1 MKNLFLD
8 QFSCNLMTW
17 EENPAKRN
25 TNNAITFYVDAE
37 QKVGVEDVI
46 IGSYNPEIISVYEIL
61 EITERRAGAIP
72 AKDYVTAKTA
82 HSFKKPVFS
91 EFNLLVSP
99 RFLKLYN
106 LF

>member
-25 TNNAITFYVDAE
+25 TNNVITFYVDTE
-37 QKVGVEDVI
+37 QNVGVEDVI
-46 IGSYNPEIISVYEIL
+46 VGSYNPEMISVYEIL
-61 EITERRAGAIP
+61 EITERRKGAMP
-72 AKDYVTAKTA
+72 KKDYVTAKTK

-91 EFNLLVSP
+91 EFNLLVNP
-99 RFLKLYN
+99 RFSKLYDI
-106 LF
+106 L